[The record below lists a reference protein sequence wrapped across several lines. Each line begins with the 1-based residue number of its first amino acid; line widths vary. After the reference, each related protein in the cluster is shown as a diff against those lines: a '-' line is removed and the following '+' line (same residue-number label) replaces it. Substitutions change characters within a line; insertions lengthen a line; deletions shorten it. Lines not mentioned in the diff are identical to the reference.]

1 MNAYD
6 EFSDFPGT
14 ENTEE
19 IISAAN
25 ELLTQQNR
33 EYEIENVRGKI
44 SKFKVKISSQ
54 ISCIEDVEDFLK
66 TYNERNNE
74 TLRVLWCVLCYCL
87 VAILCVIYNLG
98 WNVSIINVK
107 IYK

>member
-1 MNAYD
+1 MTAYA

-25 ELLTQQNR
+25 ELLTQQQR
-33 EYEIENVRGKI
+33 EYKIENVRGKI

-74 TLRVLWCVLCYCL
+74 NT
-87 VAILCVIYNLG
+87 
-98 WNVSIINVK
+98 K
-107 IYK
+107 